1 MNYDNSLGFSR
12 MLIAL
17 KELNESGSE
26 WVGWRM
32 SKEHLSSINI
42 FLRFSPITKIK

>member
-12 MLIAL
+12 MLITL

-26 WVGWRM
+26 WVGWRIG
-32 SKEHLSSINI
+32 KEHPSSISL
-42 FLRFSPITKIK
+42 FLSLALITKIK